1 MGQDG
6 HDTPPTEASQAPRRG
21 KRQTE
26 EPERKC
32 IATGET
38 QAKNGLIRFVV
49 GPEGRIVPD
58 LAGKLPGRGLY
69 VSADRAALEKAS
81 KKGLFS
87 RAAKQPVQVP
97 DGLPDLLEQM
107 LARRVV
113 DLISLAR
120 RSGEAIAGYEKVKA
134 KLQMED
140 ASVLLQAEDGSGRGK
155 SKLSTPYGG
164 RYIGWLTADELG
176 AAFGRQTVIHA
187 ALGSGGLV
195 PRIVEEAMRLKG
207 LRVLPETAGKKT
219 DRGGKGHRK
228 G

>member
-1 MGQDG
+1 MSRGGREKHHEDG
-6 HDTPPTEASQAPRRG
+6 
-21 KRQTE
+21 
-26 EPERKC
+26 PERKC

-38 QAKNGLIRFVV
+38 QPKTGLIRFVV

-69 VSADRAALEKAS
+69 VCANRAALEKAAQ
-81 KKGLFS
+81 KGLFA

-97 DGLPDLLEQM
+97 EGLGDLLEQM

-120 RSGEAIAGYEKVKA
+120 KSGQAISGYEKVKA
-134 KLQMED
+134 RLQMEE
-140 ASVLLQAEDGSGRGK
+140 ATVLLQAEDGSERGK

-207 LRVLPETAGKKT
+207 LRFQPDPQAGTT
-219 DRGGKGHRK
+219 DHGGKSRRK